1 MTTTPAAT
9 ATPPPAKTPADMAGG
24 GPLGAIKRR
33 LRSGEL
39 GAWPVIIGLIVI
51 WVVFQSLN
59 DRFLTAQNLSN
70 LTLQIAATGT
80 ISVGIVLVL
89 LLGEID
95 LSVGSVAGVSA
106 AALAV
111 LSVRHGMNEVVAILL
126 VLVMGALIG
135 LLQGGIFATLGVPA
149 FIVTLAGNLGWLGLQ
164 LYLLSPQGTINIP
177 YTGFIADLTHTNLSD
192 VVGWIV
198 GIVIIALYA
207 LSVLND
213 HRKRAAAGLPVKSI
227 TSLAVRIV
235 GLAVIVAAT
244 VAVLNDWQGVPVV
257 LCIFVGLVAVVDLVL
272 RRTRYGRSIYAVGG
286 NVEAARRAGI
296 NVIMVRMSV
305 FALCSMFAALGGI
318 LIASRGYAA
327 SQATGASDTLLVVIA
342 AAVIGGVSLFGGRGS
357 PWGALLGALVLGSI
371 TSGMFLLQLDSSY
384 RYMITA
390 AVLLAAVILDSVSRR
405 GRKSA
410 GRG

>member
-9 ATPPPAKTPADMAGG
+9 ATPPPAKTPADMPGG
-24 GPLGAIKRR
+24 GVLGAAKRR

-51 WVVFQSLN
+51 WAVFQLLN
-59 DRFLTAQNLSN
+59 ERFLTAQNLSN

-106 AALAV
+106 ATLAV
-111 LSVRHGMNEVVAILL
+111 LSVRNGVNEVVAILL

-213 HRKRAAAGLPVKSI
+213 HRRRTAAGLPVKSI
-227 TSLAVRIV
+227 TSLATRIV

-244 VAVLNDWQGVPVV
+244 VAVLNAWQGVPVV

-272 RRTRYGRSIYAVGG
+272 RKTRYGRSIYAVGG

-296 NVIMVRMSV
+296 NVTMIRMSV